1 MGYRSMNVSWR
12 RFFAIAVALG
22 VALSLPGLAVRWRS
36 EVARKSSVIAVD
48 WKQIPALAS
57 SGGVQPTVSLRTLM
71 DRGIRGM
78 FVGELTGQELENG
91 ALPIWYGPLEEL
103 PGALRSAFPDG
114 LTGTALSFPSK
125 SHMSE
130 RWSAFLKL
138 RFPDGKSAVAQG
150 YSLFVIPQTR
160 EQLALRGVIPDFS
173 GLDVA
178 SELSLP
184 VIYRPA
190 PRGIEPSKTVTD
202 TVRLI
207 CERYGNVVGI
217 APSGEIVAG
226 YPDISGLVEVVK
238 ERNLFVAQVE
248 FSRQIGDK
256 PLQWSVWPRVLSVHS
271 VTDEEITARR
281 LDRKTII
288 DRMIRASVER
298 SVSVL
303 LFRVDPLG
311 GGNDV
316 LRHYASDVKELR
328 ESLARRGID
337 DRWPAPMVD
346 WGWSPTGAV
355 SLAIMGL
362 LCLWSVL
369 RRFAG
374 DDRTVSV
381 KMVLLFAMAVVG
393 VAIALLKV
401 SFISRV
407 GGGLAAAFI
416 VTEAALLSLES
427 WRKPGRAV
435 LIGVLVGLSGGLA
448 IASFYSSPLFMMRLR
463 SFSGVK
469 LTLFLPLVLVLLHDM
484 RRREYPESLGELL
497 GRPPVWGELFLAGFL
512 VMAAALMVY
521 RSGNVSSVPSW
532 EVQMRDTLE
541 SLLVARPRTKEAFL
555 GYPCLVLWCAIRR
568 KDWIPRY
575 REVFRLGAVVGFA
588 SLVNTFC
595 HFHTRLSIT
604 LWRVFNGWW
613 MGIAVGLLA
622 VILLF
627 FVILPIWKKL
637 SVSVR

>member
-1 MGYRSMNVSWR
+1 MNVSWR
-12 RFFAIAVALG
+12 RFFAIAVAVGL
-22 VALSLPGLAVRWRS
+22 ALSLPGLAVRWNS
-36 EVARKSSVIAVD
+36 EMARKSSVIAVD

-57 SGGVQPTVSLRTLM
+57 SGGVLPSVALRSLM
-71 DRGIRGM
+71 DQGVRGM
-78 FVGELTGQELENG
+78 FVGELTGQEIENG
-91 ALPIWYGPLEEL
+91 ALPLWYGPLEDL
-103 PGALRSAFPDG
+103 PGNLRSAFPEG

-125 SHMSE
+125 SQMAE
-130 RWSAFLKL
+130 RWSLFLKL
-138 RFPDGKSAVAQG
+138 RFPDGKAAVSQG
-150 YSLFVIPQTR
+150 YSLFVIPQTM
-160 EQLALRGVIPDFS
+160 EQLALKGVVPDFV

-178 SELSLP
+178 SKLSLP

-207 CERYGNVVGI
+207 CEKYGNVIGI

-226 YPDISGLVEVVK
+226 YPDISGLVDVIK
-238 ERNLFVAQVE
+238 DKNLFVAQVE

-281 LDRKTII
+281 LDRKTIV

-303 LFRVDPLG
+303 LFRVDPMG
-311 GGNDV
+311 GGNEV
-316 LRHYASDVKELR
+316 LARYASDVKSLR
-328 ESLARRGID
+328 ESLAKRGID

-355 SLAIMGL
+355 SLALMGL
-362 LCLWSVL
+362 ICLWSVS
-369 RRFAG
+369 RRFMG
-374 DDRTVSV
+374 EEKLVSV
-381 KMVLLFAMAVVG
+381 KMVLIFVLAVVG
-393 VAIALLKV
+393 VAIALLKIPIV
-401 SFISRV
+401 SRAL
-407 GGGLAAAFI
+407 GGLAAAFI
-416 VTEAALLSLES
+416 VTEAALISLES

-435 LIGVLVGLSGGLA
+435 LIGVLVGLVGGMA
-448 IASFYSSPLFMMRLR
+448 IASFYSSPLFMMRLKA
-463 SFSGVK
+463 FSGVK
-469 LTLFLPLVLVLLHDM
+469 LTLFLPIVLVLLHDM

-521 RSGNVSSVPSW
+521 RSGNVSSVPAW
-532 EVQMRDTLE
+532 EIQMRDALE

-568 KDWIPRY
+568 KNWIPRY
-575 REVFRLGAVVGFA
+575 REIFRLGAVVGFA

-604 LWRVFNGWW
+604 FWRVFNGWW
-613 MGIAVGLLA
+613 MGIAVGVLA
-622 VILLF
+622 VVFLF
-627 FVILPIWKKL
+627 FVAVPVWKKL
-637 SVSVR
+637 SVSVK

>member
-1 MGYRSMNVSWR
+1 MNVSWR
-12 RFFAIAVALG
+12 RFFTIAVAVGL
-22 VALSLPGLAVRWRS
+22 ALSLPGLAVRWNS

-57 SGGVQPTVSLRTLM
+57 SGGVLPSVALRSLM
-71 DRGIRGM
+71 DQGVRGM
-78 FVGELTGQELENG
+78 FVGELTGQEIENG
-91 ALPIWYGPLEEL
+91 ALPLWYGPLEDL
-103 PGALRSAFPDG
+103 PGNLRSAFPEG

-125 SHMSE
+125 SQMAE
-130 RWSAFLKL
+130 RWSLFLKL
-138 RFPDGKSAVAQG
+138 RFPDGKAAVAQG
-150 YSLFVIPQTR
+150 NSLFVIPQTR
-160 EQLALRGVIPDFS
+160 EQLALKGVVPDFV

-178 SELSLP
+178 SKLSLP

-190 PRGIEPSKTVTD
+190 PRGIEPSKTVTE

-207 CERYGNVVGI
+207 CEKYGNVIGI

-226 YPDISGLVEVVK
+226 YPDISGLVDVIK
-238 ERNLFVAQVE
+238 EKNLFVAQVE

-281 LDRKTII
+281 LDRKTIV

-311 GGNDV
+311 GGNEV
-316 LRHYASDVKELR
+316 LARYASDVKSLR
-328 ESLARRGID
+328 ESLANRGID

-355 SLAIMGL
+355 SLALMGM
-362 LCLWSVL
+362 LCLWSVS
-369 RRFAG
+369 RRFMG
-374 DDRTVSV
+374 EEKLVSV
-381 KMVLLFAMAVVG
+381 KMVLFFVLAVVG

-401 SFISRV
+401 SIVSRAL
-407 GGGLAAAFI
+407 GGLSAAFI
-416 VTEAALLSLES
+416 VTEAALISLES

-435 LIGVLVGLSGGLA
+435 VIGVLVGLVGGMA
-448 IASFYSSPLFMMRLR
+448 IASFYSSPLFMMRLKA
-463 SFSGVK
+463 FSGVK
-469 LTLFLPLVLVLLHDM
+469 LTLFLPIVLVLLHDM

-521 RSGNVSSVPSW
+521 RSDNVSSVPAW
-532 EVQMRDTLE
+532 EIQMRDALE

-568 KDWIPRY
+568 KNWIPRY
-575 REVFRLGAVVGFA
+575 REIFRLGAVVGFA

-604 LWRVFNGWW
+604 FWRVFNGWW
-613 MGIAVGLLA
+613 MGIAVGVLA
-622 VILLF
+622 VVFLF
-627 FVILPIWKKL
+627 FVAVPVWKKL
-637 SVSVR
+637 SVSVK

>member
-1 MGYRSMNVSWR
+1 MNVSWR
-12 RFFAIAVALG
+12 RFFAIATVVSL
-22 VALSLPGLAVRWRS
+22 ALSLPGLVVRWSS

-57 SGGVQPTVSLRTLM
+57 SGGVLPSVALRSLM
-71 DRGIRGM
+71 DQGVRGM

-91 ALPIWYGPLEEL
+91 ALPLWYGPLEDL
-103 PGALRSAFPDG
+103 PGNLRSAFPDG

-125 SHMSE
+125 SHMAE
-130 RWSAFLKL
+130 RWSVFLKL
-138 RFPDGKSAVAQG
+138 RFPDGKAAVSQG

-160 EQLALRGVIPDFS
+160 EQLALKGVIPDFD

-178 SELSLP
+178 SKLSLP

-226 YPDISGLVEVVK
+226 YPDISGLVDVIK
-238 ERNLFVAQVE
+238 EKNLFVAQVE

-281 LDRKTII
+281 LDRKTIV

-311 GGNDV
+311 GGSDV
-316 LRHYASDVKELR
+316 LGRYASDVRDLR
-328 ESLARRGID
+328 ETLARRGID

-346 WGWSPTGAV
+346 WSWSPTGAV
-355 SLAIMGL
+355 SLALMGL
-362 LCLWSVL
+362 LCLWSVF

-374 DDRTVSV
+374 EEKLVAV
-381 KMVLLFAMAVVG
+381 KMILLFVLAVVG
-393 VAIALLKV
+393 GAIALLEISFV
-401 SFISRV
+401 SRAL
-407 GGGLAAAFI
+407 GGLAAAFI
-416 VTEAALLSLES
+416 VTEAALVSLES

-435 LIGVLVGLSGGLA
+435 LIGVLVGLVGGMA
-448 IASFYSSPLFMMRLR
+448 IASFYSSPLFMMRLKA
-463 SFSGVK
+463 FSGVK

-497 GRPPVWGELFLAGFL
+497 SRPPVWGELFLAGLL
-512 VMAAALMVY
+512 VVAAALMVY
-521 RSGNVSSVPSW
+521 RSGNVSSVPAW
-532 EVQMRDTLE
+532 EIQMRDALE

-604 LWRVFNGWW
+604 FWRVFNGWW
-613 MGIAVGLLA
+613 MGIAVGVLA
-622 VILLF
+622 VVFLF
-627 FVILPIWKKL
+627 FVAVPVWKKL
-637 SVSVR
+637 SVSVK